1 MHFRNIFSTTSKGPV
16 AKNSE
21 DQVPILPMSFAVI
34 GGLSSSAPTG
44 DSIPTTA
51 DARNNASIFQR
62 FRLAQETPVPFHPGF
77 RTNDENGREDVS
89 DNDYN
94 LPDCG
99 QSDIASICIPGD
111 GAVFDPPTGEDVD
124 LEVNGQGV
132 NGSTHTDSPEAMS
145 ADKGSVS
152 SSASAKWPHKW
163 GKSPRGI
170 GDRGPQPL
178 GVKPS
183 TNQWTRKPGGKWD
196 YIDERFGKIYTK
208 ENQEYAALISP
219 GQWKRRDSHKLVWV
233 KVGGG
238 EFVVKEEEAKNSLL
252 EGVTSRK
259 GNDLEWI
266 NVSDDRFVVREK
278 EDNCSERSNGTE
290 EKKNNEPE
298 NPENNDE
305 CHML

>member
-21 DQVPILPMSFAVI
+21 DQVPIPPMSSAVI

-77 RTNDENGREDVS
+77 RTNEEEEEK
-89 DNDYN
+89 
-94 LPDCG
+94 L
-99 QSDIASICIPGD
+99 
-111 GAVFDPPTGEDVD
+111 
-124 LEVNGQGV
+124 
-132 NGSTHTDSPEAMS
+132 
-145 ADKGSVS
+145 
-152 SSASAKWPHKW
+152 
-163 GKSPRGI
+163 
-170 GDRGPQPL
+170 PQPL
-178 GVKPS
+178 GV
-183 TNQWTRKPGGKWD
+183 TRKPGGKWD
-196 YIDERFGKIYTK
+196 YIDERFGKIYTE